1 MATISGMQA
10 DDQPEPPRLRFLR
23 RLVYVMTGLLLA
35 GVIVAI
41 VGIFVKLATGEP
53 GGSDSDAPPYES
65 TVPLAPGET
74 LANSIVERGLIY
86 LRVLDAASGTAR
98 IVVIRGS
105 NGSKIGE
112 VVLRPPP

>member
-53 GGSDSDAPPYES
+53 GGATPMRLRMKAPCRWRR
-65 TVPLAPGET
+65 
-74 LANSIVERGLIY
+74 ERRSPIPSL
-86 LRVLDAASGTAR
+86 SGD
-98 IVVIRGS
+98 
-105 NGSKIGE
+105 
-112 VVLRPPP
+112 